1 MGLAQTAKLSI
12 RTERTRLEGGNAM
25 TMIHDA
31 AAADPILRE
40 CAYNL
45 FRNNQRPKLF
55 CAVPEDCPVPNFIGA
70 EGWSF
75 KRVLR
80 RQDVAPPGFH
90 DRAARAGV
98 RYNGFYLF
106 QVTARAISGG
116 QSAPRCRAGAPEVC
130 D

>member
-1 MGLAQTAKLSI
+1 
-12 RTERTRLEGGNAM
+12 M
-25 TMIHDA
+25 TMIHDP

-55 CAVPEDCPVPNFIGA
+55 CAVPEDRFIPSFIDA

-75 KRVLR
+75 EHVLR
-80 RQDVAPPGFH
+80 KHDVAPSGFH

-106 QVTARAISGG
+106 QVTAQGTSGG
-116 QSAPRCRAGAPEVC
+116 QSAPRCRAEAPEVC